1 MWTTNF
7 RRLVFALLVSTAGLG
22 VLAALSRVSTAQT
35 PENLRSVALQ
45 RAAQR
50 GAPLRE
56 LTVVNSVTTNYRL
69 QGKSVFDYKVMNNR
83 TGAIYSITLDGSGR
97 EVNSAQLQASEQAAH
112 VAKYGRLEPALAE
125 RLASASTTQPLEVI
139 IWLKEPSYNGPK
151 RSNPNDNRR
160 TASEVAASF
169 TQVDA
174 QRSAAVE
181 RVVTPVASRLRTQ
194 GYNVKTDQYAPALY
208 ARLKPNAIREIAQ
221 ASEVDK
227 VYLSP
232 INKPTL
238 DIARQTIGVPLV
250 NQTFGITG
258 AGIRVG
264 EIEVGGR
271 IATNNPNLSGT
282 TQDTTY
288 VCSSVSGHST
298 AVAGVIR
305 STHSTVRGV
314 APGALLWAGGSCSGS
329 GSELQNRSTAAADW
343 GARVLNLSWG
353 SDTSLTPGA
362 NDRFYDGMVINRW
375 RTVVVAA
382 GNTGGAG
389 CKDGTNG
396 NVWSP
401 GLGYNVLTVGNFD
414 DRNTFLWND
423 DVMNSCSNWRNPK
436 STRGDRQ
443 KPEVAA
449 PGTDINTTTNS
460 SPWTGA
466 EWTGTSFSAPMVT
479 GTVALLLQTNSGLTD
494 WPEAIRAI
502 LMTSALHNVEGS
514 TRLSEYDGAG
524 GIDASWAYYLAK
536 RSSGSNWGAQDYTC
550 SSATD
555 LDVTSMSLSSGKQFR
570 ATITWDND
578 PSYSNYSSQPSA
590 DLDLQV
596 IGPSGTVVA
605 SSASYD
611 NTYEIVDFT
620 PSVSGTYKLRVKKYR
635 CDYSPK
641 YLGWAW
647 QVWQQ

>member
-56 LTVVNSVTTNYRL
+56 LTVVNSVTSNYRL
-69 QGKSVFDYKVMNNR
+69 QGKTVFDYKVMNNR

-125 RLASASTTQPLEVI
+125 RLASASTTQPVEVI

-151 RSNPNDNRR
+151 RPAPKDNRR
-160 TASEVAASF
+160 TPSEVAASF
-169 TQVDA
+169 KQVDA
-174 QRSAAVE
+174 QRAAAVE
-181 RVVTPVASRLRTQ
+181 RVVTPVANRLRTR

-208 ARLKPNAIREIAQ
+208 ASLKPNAIREIAK

-227 VYLSP
+227 VYLAP
-232 INKPTL
+232 INKPDL

-258 AGIRVG
+258 AGIRVAQ
-264 EIEVGGR
+264 IEVGGR
-271 IATNNPNLSGT
+271 IATNNPNLSGV
-282 TQDTTY
+282 TQDSTD
-288 VCSSVSGHST
+288 VCSSASGHST
-298 AVAGVIR
+298 GVAGIIR
-305 STHSTVRGV
+305 STHSTVRGI
-314 APGALLWAGGSCSGS
+314 APGALLWAGGSCSGNS
-329 GSELQNRSTAAADW
+329 TQLQNRSTAAVNW

-353 SDTSLTPGA
+353 SDTDLVPGVD
-362 NDRFYDGMVINRW
+362 DRFYDSMVINQW
-375 RTVVVAA
+375 RTVVKSAGNRGAA
-382 GNTGGAG
+382 GCNAG
-389 CKDGTNG
+389 TDGDVT
-396 NVWSP
+396 SP
-401 GLGYNVLTVGNFD
+401 GLGYNVITVGNFD
-414 DRNTFLWND
+414 DRNTFVWND
-423 DVMNSCSNWRNPK
+423 DVMAPCSSWRNPK

-449 PGTDINTTTNS
+449 PGTNINSTTIS
-460 SPWTGA
+460 SPWTGDIGS
-466 EWTGTSFSAPMVT
+466 GTSYAAPMVT
-479 GTVALLLQTNSGLTD
+479 GTVALLLQANSGLTD
-494 WPEAIRAI
+494 WPEAIKAI

-536 RSSGSNWGAQDYTC
+536 RTSGSNWGAQDYTC

-605 SSASYD
+605 GSASYD